1 MSDCMKNVKVSGLS
15 GPDNCRY
22 VNDIYIP
29 SGREMGAVTGHKVVV
44 EMTSYGGGTYETGR
58 KSYADH
64 RTCERSGTDILSI
77 VMDLGIRQSFPRKF

>member
-1 MSDCMKNVKVSGLS
+1 MKNVKVSGLS
-15 GPDNCRY
+15 GRITSRY

-44 EMTSYGGGTYETGR
+44 EMTSYGGEHYETGR

-64 RTCERSGTDILSI
+64 RTCERSGHGYFVNRKWILA
-77 VMDLGIRQSFPRKF
+77 LRQSFPRKF